1 MVSNLFFHSVSG
13 QWKNRLSFKK
23 KPKLGLPVDD
33 IGVLPEHYF
42 RYPINWD
49 RCPRN
54 MAHAKIYL
62 VIFPFL
68 LAANHSTQGE

>member
-1 MVSNLFFHSVSG
+1 MRASEKTGHVLK
-13 QWKNRLSFKK
+13 Q
-23 KPKLGLPVDD
+23 PKLGLPVDD
-33 IGVLPEHYF
+33 MGVLPEQNF

-49 RCPRN
+49 RCTRN

>member
-1 MVSNLFFHSVSG
+1 MGHVLK
-13 QWKNRLSFKK
+13 Q
-23 KPKLGLPVDD
+23 PKLGLPVDD
-33 IGVLPEHYF
+33 MNVLPERHF

-49 RCPRN
+49 RCLGN

-62 VIFPFL
+62 VIFQFL